1 MKSGYYQ
8 LTKNMLSG
16 NQNNTSPKKNVTKFK
31 NMGQTMFILFSVHS
45 PDKTAPLKLSVSWA
59 IFLDTDFIDF

>member
-16 NQNNTSPKKNVTKFK
+16 NQNNTSPKKNVTEF
-31 NMGQTMFILFSVHS
+31 
-45 PDKTAPLKLSVSWA
+45 
-59 IFLDTDFIDF
+59 